1 MVVDDQEFGG
11 AAADYR
17 VFMRRFSS
25 ALVLALT
32 LALVASSCG
41 DDSGP
46 SADPVVGESTT
57 TTEATT
63 ADDTTA
69 PTTTEAAAT
78 TTTAAPEPLLVLVSN
93 DDGVDAPGIDALVE
107 MLIVRDD
114 VEVVVVAPGGNRS
127 GSSDTTTE
135 DGEVTAVDAT
145 TATGH
150 PAVAVSGFP
159 ADAVIHA
166 LDVMGIEPDLVI
178 SGINEGANIGPFSEL
193 SGTVGAAR
201 TGARAGYPAL
211 AASQGLGEPPDF
223 PAGAAAVAAWL
234 DDNIEELR
242 TGPAAFVDT
251 INIPSCTEGE
261 IRGVVEVETATDFGE
276 YDAINSD
283 CTSELVDPV
292 GDVEAFSVGFV
303 SRSELT
309 F

>member
-1 MVVDDQEFGG
+1 
-11 AAADYR
+11 
-17 VFMRRFSS
+17 MRRTFS
-25 ALVLALT
+25 ALLLVLALI
-32 LALVASSCG
+32 ASSCG
-41 DDSGP
+41 DDGGGS
-46 SADPVVGESTT
+46 SADPVAGESTT
-57 TTEATT
+57 TTEAAATTTT
-63 ADDTTA
+63 A
-69 PTTTEAAAT
+69 EVT

-107 MLIVRDD
+107 MLIARDD
-114 VEVVVVAPGGNRS
+114 VEVVVVAPDGNRS

-135 DGEVTAVDAT
+135 DGEVTAVDST
-145 TATGH
+145 TAGGY

-166 LDVMGIEPDLVI
+166 LDVIGIEPDLVI

-211 AASQGLGEPPDF
+211 AASQGFGEPADF
-223 PAGAAAVAAWL
+223 PAGAAAVSAWL
-234 DDNIEELR
+234 DDNIEGLR
-242 TGPAAFVDT
+242 AGPAAFVET

-261 IRGVVEVETATDFGE
+261 IRGTVEVETATDLGE
-276 YDAINSD
+276 YGGLESD

-292 GDVEAFSVGFV
+292 GDVEAFSVGFI
-303 SRSELT
+303 SISELT